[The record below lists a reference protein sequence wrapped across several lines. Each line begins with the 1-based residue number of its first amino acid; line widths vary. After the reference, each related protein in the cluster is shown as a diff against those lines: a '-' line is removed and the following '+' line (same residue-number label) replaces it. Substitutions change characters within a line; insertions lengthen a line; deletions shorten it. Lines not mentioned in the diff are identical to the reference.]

1 MKTLE
6 AHEISRH
13 IKEWIRRTHNP
24 DHGPLRD
31 VLDDT
36 DLIAAGVLDSLGFIE
51 LIVFLEMTTEEKID
65 LTDVDPNEFT
75 TIRGLCK
82 SVLNQRGER
91 TAVERP

>member
-1 MKTLE
+1 MKSLE
-6 AHEISRH
+6 EYEINQH

-24 DHGPLRD
+24 DHGPLKE

-36 DLIAAGVLDSLGFIE
+36 DLIAAGILDSLGFIE
-51 LIVFLEMTTEEKID
+51 LMVFLEVTTEEKID
-65 LTDVDPNEFT
+65 LNDVDPNEFT

-91 TAVERP
+91 TAAERL